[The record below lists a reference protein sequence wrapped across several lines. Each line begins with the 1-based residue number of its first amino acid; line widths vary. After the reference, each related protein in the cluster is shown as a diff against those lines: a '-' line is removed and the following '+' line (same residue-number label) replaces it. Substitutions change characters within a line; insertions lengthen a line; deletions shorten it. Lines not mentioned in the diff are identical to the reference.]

1 MQAITQPKISLLSS
15 VRTQIVTVSI
25 FAVVIAVLVTQFVTI
40 TTTRNEVEDATN
52 NDLSALAN
60 ASSVAISNLLEEQ
73 VGLLQVLTDNRGLE
87 LRARQQSESYG
98 GNLDAARDQLAQLN
112 NEWLTSTDSSPLI
125 QGILNRDA
133 SNSLRE
139 FQANFPGHIEVF
151 ATDAYGAL
159 IAASGRTSNYDQFGE
174 EWWQRAWNNG
184 RGAIYMDN
192 RFQFDESAGAEG
204 LIIAVP
210 IEDENGVVGVL
221 RATYSFNDIE
231 TLINNSRFGET
242 GHIVLVNS
250 DGGILTDPNLSASE
264 RVLEEFP
271 ELLIQGAAETDDLI
285 SMNDEQG
292 RKSFARFVPVGV
304 EGRQSVVNN
313 LGWYVVVLETEEEAF
328 TPITESLNAIILPI
342 LGIIGVLLFISF
354 LLARRLTRPLTR
366 LRQAA
371 QQLINQKWDTRVDVR
386 ERNELGELAYTFN
399 VMAGQL
405 QGFVDEMDARIR
417 EQTRDLQAVID
428 VSNQI
433 TNLLDANRLLQ
444 DIVDLTKE
452 RFRLYHAHVYLL
464 DEDGE
469 TLVLAAG
476 AGHVGRQMV
485 SENRRITLQN
495 LNSVVATAG
504 RARKSVVIHDVEL
517 AETFLPHPL
526 LPDTRSEL
534 AVPLLARGRLVGVL
548 DVQSDQ
554 GRYFTGQTLTILETL
569 GNQIGVAISN
579 ATLYQIAERTSRHEH
594 ALSAITQQLQGAA
607 NVEEVLQVAVR
618 ELGKALRVPHTA
630 IQLDVTAQ
638 SEDNPIKN

>member
-25 FAVVIAVLVTQFVTI
+25 FAVIIAVLVTQFVTI
-40 TTTRNEVEDATN
+40 STTQNEVEDATN
-52 NDLSALAN
+52 DDLNALAN
-60 ASSVAISNLLEEQ
+60 AGSVAISNLLEEQ
-73 VGLLQVLTDNRGLE
+73 VSLLQVLTNNRGLE

-98 GNLDAARDQLAQLN
+98 SDLDAARDQIARID
-112 NEWLTSTDSSPLI
+112 NEWLTSTDNSPLV

-139 FQANFPGHIEVF
+139 FQMNFPGHIEVF

-159 IAASGRTSNYDQFGE
+159 IAATGRASNYDQSAE

-184 RGAIYMDN
+184 RGAIFIDN
-192 RFQFDESAGAEG
+192 RFRFDESAGTDG

-210 IEDENGVVGVL
+210 IEDEDGVVGVL
-221 RATYSFNDIE
+221 RATYSLQIIE
-231 TLINNSRFGET
+231 TLINNSRFGDT
-242 GHIVLVNS
+242 GHIILVNS
-250 DGGILTDPNLSASE
+250 SGGIITDPQLSE
-264 RVLEEFP
+264 RERILEEFP
-271 ELLIQGAAETDDLI
+271 ELLASGAAEKNELI

-292 RKSFARFVPVGV
+292 RKSFARFVPIGF
-304 EGRQSVVNN
+304 EGRQSVVNT
-313 LGWYVVVLETEEEAF
+313 LGWYVVVVETEKEALA
-328 TPITESLNAIILPI
+328 PVTESLNAIIIPI
-342 LGIIGVLLFISF
+342 FAIIGVLMLLSF

-371 QQLINQKWDTRVDVR
+371 QQLINQKWDTRVEVR

-405 QGFVDEMDARIR
+405 QGFVDEMDTRIR

-433 TNLLDANRLLQ
+433 SNLLDANRLLQ

-452 RFRLYHAHVYLL
+452 RFRLYHVHIYLL

-469 TLVLAAG
+469 TLSLVAG

-485 SENRRITLQN
+485 SEKRRIALQN
-495 LNSVVATAG
+495 LVSVVATAG
-504 RARKSVVIHDVEL
+504 RARKSVVINDVEL

-554 GRYFTGQTLTILETL
+554 VGYFTGQTLTILETL

-607 NVEEVLQVAVR
+607 NVDEVLQVAVR

-630 IQLDVTAQ
+630 IQLDVTTQ
-638 SEDNPIKN
+638 EGSPN